1 MRSAEFMLF
10 RGYADH
16 DRNGYYRRAREERAD
31 RNENR
36 FKRGVIAV
44 GSENARFL
52 DNFSVLFVNDVN
64 VIFFA
69 RNPCPHKSRGRDR
82 RLAEFA
88 VRDIVGRVR
97 RKRFISFQNVDVSAV
112 ERRFFPLRLTAR

>member
-64 VIFFA
+64 VIFF
-69 RNPCPHKSRGRDR
+69 RP
-82 RLAEFA
+82 
-88 VRDIVGRVR
+88 
-97 RKRFISFQNVDVSAV
+97 
-112 ERRFFPLRLTAR
+112 